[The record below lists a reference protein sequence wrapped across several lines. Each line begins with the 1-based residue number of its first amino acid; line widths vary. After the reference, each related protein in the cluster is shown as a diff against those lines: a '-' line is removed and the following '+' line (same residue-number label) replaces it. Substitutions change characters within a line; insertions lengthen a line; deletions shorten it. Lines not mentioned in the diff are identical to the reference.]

1 MRQSKLDFTKLTNP
15 KVAELLTLEALGYG
29 THKKHICLRRPT
41 ILRSFVHAT
50 RQVLLLDE
58 CSMLDKMCFE
68 GIQDA
73 LSCVDD
79 TRRPEARTSDPFGSV
94 SLILFGDFK
103 QELRL
108 LIHSRIS
115 VR

>member
-1 MRQSKLDFTKLTNP
+1 MEHVKNL
-15 KVAELLTLEALGYG
+15 
-29 THKKHICLRRPT
+29 CLRRPT

-103 QELRL
+103 QETCFF
-108 LIHSRIS
+108 LIHSRI
-115 VR
+115 